1 MRPTLARPDALRCHD
16 IFAIMRAKRIVMLLL
31 VAATLGVAAFGYL
44 ASNAVTVERV
54 DDSDAA
60 RRFLA
65 ARVAFGSA
73 PPMLEIAPSG
83 RVVRR
88 PSPPREGAGHVERF
102 RILVYQ
108 VQQRRLVEAD
118 VPFWFVALKG
128 PALQYAVRDT
138 GVDLDRLGVTAA
150 DLRRHGP
157 GPILDE
163 TRPNGDRVLVWIE

>member
-1 MRPTLARPDALRCHD
+1 MRPT
-16 IFAIMRAKRIVMLLL
+16 RILIVLL
-31 VAATLGVAAFGYL
+31 VAATLGLAGFAYL
-44 ASNAVTVERV
+44 ATNAVTVERA
-54 DDSDAA
+54 DESDAA
-60 RRFLA
+60 QRFLA
-65 ARVAFGSA
+65 ARAVFGSA
-73 PPMLEIAPSG
+73 QPMLDIEPSG

-88 PSPPREGAGHVERF
+88 PSPPREGTSRLERF

-108 VQQRRLVEAD
+108 VQQRRLVRAD

-150 DLRRHGP
+150 DLQRHGP

-163 TRPNGDRVLVWIE
+163 TRPNGDRVLVWVEE

>member
-1 MRPTLARPDALRCHD
+1 MRP
-16 IFAIMRAKRIVMLLL
+16 KRILILLL
-31 VAATLGVAAFGYL
+31 VAATLGLAVFAFL
-44 ASNAVTVERV
+44 ASNAVTVERA
-54 DDSDAA
+54 DESDAA

-65 ARVAFGSA
+65 ARAAFGSA
-73 PPMLEIAPSG
+73 LPMLEVEPSG

-88 PSPPREGAGHVERF
+88 PSPPREGAGHLERF

-108 VQQRRLVEAD
+108 AQQRRLVQAD
-118 VPFWFVALKG
+118 APFWFVSIKG

-150 DLRRHGP
+150 DLQRHGP

-163 TRPNGDRVLVWIE
+163 TRQNGDRVLVWVE

>member
-1 MRPTLARPDALRCHD
+1 MRP
-16 IFAIMRAKRIVMLLL
+16 KRILILLL
-31 VAATLGVAAFGYL
+31 VAATLGLAVFAYL
-44 ASNAVTVERV
+44 ASNAVTVERA
-54 DDSDAA
+54 DESDAA

-65 ARVAFGSA
+65 ARAAFGSA
-73 PPMLEIAPSG
+73 LPMLEIDPSG

-88 PSPPREGAGHVERF
+88 PGPPREGESHLERF

-108 VQQRRLVEAD
+108 AQQRRLVEAD
-118 VPFWFVALKG
+118 VPFWLVAIKG

-150 DLRRHGP
+150 DLLRHGP

-163 TRPNGDRVLVWIE
+163 TRPNGDRVLVWVE

>member
-1 MRPTLARPDALRCHD
+1 MGRT
-16 IFAIMRAKRIVMLLL
+16 RILLLLL
-31 VAATLGVAAFGYL
+31 VAATLGLAGFGYL
-44 ASNAVTVERV
+44 ASNAVTVERA
-54 DDSDAA
+54 DESDAA
-60 RRFLA
+60 QQFLA
-65 ARVAFGSA
+65 VRAAFGSA
-73 PPMLEIAPSG
+73 LPMLEIEPSG

-88 PSPPREGAGHVERF
+88 PSPPREEAKHLERF

-108 VQQRRLVEAD
+108 VQQRRLVQAD

-157 GPILDE
+157 GPILDQ
-163 TRPNGDRVLVWIE
+163 TRPNGDRVLVWVE

>member
-1 MRPTLARPDALRCHD
+1 
-16 IFAIMRAKRIVMLLL
+16 MLDL
-31 VAATLGVAAFGYL
+31 
-44 ASNAVTVERV
+44 
-54 DDSDAA
+54 D
-60 RRFLA
+60 
-65 ARVAFGSA
+65 
-73 PPMLEIAPSG
+73 PSG

-88 PSPPREGAGHVERF
+88 SSPPRERSGQLERL

-108 VQQRRLVEAD
+108 VQQRRLVQAD

-157 GPILDE
+157 GPVLDE
-163 TRPNGDRVLVWIE
+163 TRPNGDRVLVWVE

>member
-1 MRPTLARPDALRCHD
+1 
-16 IFAIMRAKRIVMLLL
+16 ML
-31 VAATLGVAAFGYL
+31 TI
-44 ASNAVTVERV
+44 E
-54 DDSDAA
+54 
-60 RRFLA
+60 
-65 ARVAFGSA
+65 
-73 PPMLEIAPSG
+73 PSG

-88 PSPPREGAGHVERF
+88 PSPPREGTGGVERL

-108 VQQRRLVEAD
+108 VQQERLVQAD

-163 TRPNGDRVLVWIE
+163 TRSNGDRVLVWVE

>member
-1 MRPTLARPDALRCHD
+1 M
-16 IFAIMRAKRIVMLLL
+16 FAIMRPTRILTLLL
-31 VAATLGVAAFGYL
+31 VAAILGLAAFGYL
-44 ASNAVTVERV
+44 VSNVVTVARV
-54 DDSDAA
+54 EDSDGS

-65 ARVAFGSA
+65 ARAAFGSA
-73 PPMLEIAPSG
+73 RPMLEIAPSG

-88 PSPPREGAGHVERF
+88 PSPPREGAGHLERF

-108 VQQRRLVEAD
+108 LQQRRLLEAD
-118 VPFWFVALKG
+118 VPFWFVSLKG

-150 DLRRHGP
+150 DLQRHGP

-163 TRPNGDRVLVWIE
+163 TRANGDRVLVWVE

>member
-1 MRPTLARPDALRCHD
+1 VHDSMRYAVGTSATMRPRHIL
-16 IFAIMRAKRIVMLLL
+16 MLLL
-31 VAATLGVAAFGYL
+31 IAATLGLAVFAYL
-44 ASNAVTVERV
+44 ASNAVTVERA
-54 DDSDAA
+54 DESDAA
-60 RRFLA
+60 RRFLT
-65 ARVAFGSA
+65 ARAAFGSA
-73 PPMLEIAPSG
+73 LPMLEIDPSG

-88 PSPPREGAGHVERF
+88 PNPPREGESHLERF

-108 VQQRRLVEAD
+108 MQQRRLVEAD

-163 TRPNGDRVLVWIE
+163 TRSNGDRVLVWVE